1 LGSKEQSI
9 DLEATEMGIRDRM
22 HYLGGRVLEELLD
35 LDAGYCGVRIKCGMN
50 HEAEFVEYRTKE
62 VVTVLSPVQLRRA
75 YYHCRQC
82 EKGIIPKDQALD
94 VVETAFSPGV
104 RRMMAQV
111 GGKEA
116 FEEGR
121 KDLDTLAGIEV
132 STKAVERISESLGQ
146 QVETMNEKER
156 LSLISGKVL
165 SFESPAKLYICI
177 DATGVPVVAR
187 ETEGRHSKEQGVT
200 AKTREA
206 KLGCVFTQTMLDS
219 RERPVRDEAST
230 TYVGGIETAEEFG
243 WRIYAEAIRRGLNR
257 SLKVIVI
264 GDGAHWIWNIADLH
278 FPGAIQIVDLYHA
291 REYLSLLGNLL
302 YGIKTSKSKV
312 WVQDRYEQLDEG
324 NIKSL
329 ITSLRRLRSK
339 DHNSIEQVRK
349 TIGYFLTNSDRMQYQ
364 DFRKQGLFVGSG
376 VIEAGCKT
384 IIGHRF
390 KQSGMQWT
398 VRGANSIIALRC
410 CQQSSRWAEFWEI
423 RSTST
428 HI

>member
-1 LGSKEQSI
+1 MGSKEQSI

>member
-1 LGSKEQSI
+1 
-9 DLEATEMGIRDRM
+9 MGIRDRM